1 MESKLIDVIVSQM
14 QIKELCV
21 ESEVGNPR
29 HPKWDKMRIICAS
42 ES

>member
-21 ESEVGNPR
+21 ESLKLEIQDTQNGA
-29 HPKWDKMRIICAS
+29 K
-42 ES
+42 